1 MSSPPSQTK
10 LEQQLLDAY
19 GLLLSTK
26 QLASFL
32 GRTPA
37 GLRWTLSHPSDP
49 RTFALRNCLRRVG
62 GRFYIASSDVA
73 EIVVGGER
81 P

>member
-37 GLRWTLSHPSDP
+37 GLRWTLSHPS
-49 RTFALRNCLRRVG
+49 RNCLRRVG

>member
-37 GLRWTLSHPSDP
+37 GLRWTLSHPSRP
-49 RTFALRNCLRRVG
+49 YFRTACLACRWAVLHRLQ
-62 GRFYIASSDVA
+62 
-73 EIVVGGER
+73 
-81 P
+81 